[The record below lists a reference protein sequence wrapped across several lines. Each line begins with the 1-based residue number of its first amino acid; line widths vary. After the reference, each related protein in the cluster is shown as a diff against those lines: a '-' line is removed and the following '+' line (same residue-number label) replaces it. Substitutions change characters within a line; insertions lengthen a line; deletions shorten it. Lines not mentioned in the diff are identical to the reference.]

1 MVYCQTTRSLGRE
14 PEASHMGRGEVPEA
28 DLRPSR
34 VGFDS
39 PALHQQY
46 SLLASIL
53 PVVEGVIAMS
63 TGERKKTRSPSY
75 PAIDLEQAV
84 ERARALLERENRHWV
99 PVDTALEAWGYRP
112 ASGLGLLIL
121 AALKKYGLLE
131 DQGTGTDRKVRL
143 TDQAYEIVID
153 EREDSPER
161 ATLLRE
167 AALRPRIHAEL
178 WNRYSA
184 KLPSDG
190 TIRFELRRKG
200 FSEDGSQKL
209 IAEWRRTFDY
219 AGLSIDSEESV
230 PVSPEVKVEEA
241 EATVPSPPSVPGAPL
256 TSHVVQSGADQPV
269 QLPLSQ
275 NRWATLIAPFPLVE
289 SEWEQMVAVL
299 KAMKPALTTGT
310 TRDSED
316 L

>member
-1 MVYCQTTRSLGRE
+1 
-14 PEASHMGRGEVPEA
+14 
-28 DLRPSR
+28 
-34 VGFDS
+34 
-39 PALHQQY
+39 
-46 SLLASIL
+46 
-53 PVVEGVIAMS
+53 MS